1 MRNGV
6 LIENLFVTASSAGD
20 LVPAFGAIVGG
31 NIVSER
37 LIEVEADTVEQAERK
52 LRNIDELIVVEQFVV
67 CHERVEVIEAVADT
81 VEGAF
86 LKAQGKVPAG
96 AQTETREIK
105 AAAKQITL
113 LVQANDEESAG
124 KGKAELISSVSLLK
138 KARKGIF
145 GFGKTANVYEVVISQ
160 KAVVELTYRV
170 RAKLRAKVRN
180 YSAEELLESIQEIRR
195 INTHWT
201 ETLQLLNPKNDS
213 EIEASLLKLQELYP
227 LSALDIIEDAC
238 RRNEKANWRTVI
250 KKAEAQASI
259 ARSLELEEK
268 KVGLRKLDVEIAET
282 FMFYTSIDW
291 YEKDYRRKR
300 KEPTGLPKEG
310 YGGHHVTSPTLRETI
325 PHYSS
330 NDEAFSKLEERIKGF
345 NLYELY
351 LQLLFEEGQD
361 EAIATLEQKCI
372 AALKAQKLSYNQ
384 RTIKIET
391 KVISPSSQNKVSAL
405 RQKLLSICLGNEDQV
420 DRLINSERQCNS
432 TAKEEQLYK
441 DVIERWIRD
450 NE

>member
-1 MRNGV
+1 M
-6 LIENLFVTASSAGD
+6 
-20 LVPAFGAIVGG
+20 
-31 NIVSER
+31 SER
-37 LIEVEADTVEQAERK
+37 LIEIEADTVEQAERK
-52 LRNIDELIVVEQFVV
+52 LRNIDELIVLEQFVV
-67 CHERVEVIEAVADT
+67 CREKVEVIEAVADT
-81 VEGAF
+81 VEEAF
-86 LKAQGKVPAG
+86 LKAQGKVPAD
-96 AQTETREIK
+96 AKTETRETK

-113 LVQANDEESAG
+113 LVQANNEESAG

-138 KARKGIF
+138 KARKGLF
-145 GFGKTANVYEVVISQ
+145 GFGKTPNVYEVVISQ

-180 YSAEELLESIQEIRR
+180 YSAEELLESIRQIRQT
-195 INTHWT
+195 NAQWT
-201 ETLQLLNPKNDS
+201 EMLQFLNPKNDS
-213 EIEASLLKLQELYP
+213 EIEASLIKLQELNLP
-227 LSALDIIEDAC
+227 SVLDTIEDVC

-250 KKAEAQASI
+250 KEAETQASN
-259 ARSLELEEK
+259 ARSRELEEK
-268 KVGLRKLDVEIAET
+268 KIGLRRLDVEIAEI

-300 KEPTGLPKEG
+300 KEPTGLPRGG
-310 YGGHHVTSPTLRETI
+310 YGEHHVTSSTLRETI
-325 PHYSS
+325 PHYST
-330 NDEAFSKLEERIKGF
+330 NKEAFGKLEERIKGF
-345 NLYELY
+345 DLYELY

-405 RQKLLSICLGNEDQV
+405 RQELLSICLGNEDQV